1 MAQRPVIKAEAR
13 TEFGKGVA
21 RRLRRDWKVTGVI
34 YGAHQEPVH
43 FAVPLLDIQSLVR
56 NNGVNAVLELEI
68 DGEQYLTMVKH
79 VDQNVLTFDI
89 DHVDL
94 LAIKRGEKVE
104 VEVPVTLTGEPAAGT
119 MHIQDADV
127 LLVEADVL
135 NIPEEIEVSI
145 EGLEDGAG
153 VLGLGQHEPA
163 ALGHAADPADQGV
176 REPAAD
182 VAVLGDVGPQLPLE
196 AAPLDELE
204 AHLAAADEHDV
215 EVQLGVERLFRDRWC
230 ILTPRGDTDPA
241 AVERVAALDGTMD
254 VETTPGWGTT
264 LRIEIPLDPPSAAL
278 TVEGAEELTDREKQV
293 LRLVATGISNQR
305 IGDQLGITAN
315 TVKYHVANLLRK
327 YGARTRA
334 ELASITHSDDA
345 HHPSSRTR

>member
-21 RRLRRDWKVTGVI
+21 RRLRRDWKVPGVI

-104 VEVPVTLTGEPAAGT
+104 VEVPVTLTGEPAPGT

-127 LLVEADVL
+127 LMVEADVL
-135 NIPEEIEVSI
+135 NIPEELEVSI
-145 EGLEDGAG
+145 EGLEDGA
-153 VLGLGQHEPA
+153 V
-163 ALGHAADPADQGV
+163 V
-176 REPAAD
+176 TAAD
-182 VAVLGDVGPQLPLE
+182 V
-196 AAPLDELE
+196 
-204 AHLAAADEHDV
+204 
-215 EVQLGVERLFRDRWC
+215 
-230 ILTPRGDTDPA
+230 
-241 AVERVAALDGTMD
+241 TMP
-254 VETTPGWGTT
+254 EGTT
-264 LRIEIPLDPPSAAL
+264 LVAEEDTVIVSISLPEVDEELEEAA
-278 TVEGAEELTDREKQV
+278 EAAEEGGADAGAESVDEGE
-293 LRLVATGISNQR
+293 GS
-305 IGDQLGITAN
+305 
-315 TVKYHVANLLRK
+315 
-327 YGARTRA
+327 
-334 ELASITHSDDA
+334 SDSDEE
-345 HHPSSRTR
+345 

>member
-21 RRLRRDWKVTGVI
+21 RRLRREWKVPGVI
-34 YGAHQEPVH
+34 YGSHQEPVH

-104 VEVPVTLTGEPAAGT
+104 VEVPVTLTGEPAPGT

-145 EGLEDGAG
+145 EGLEDGA
-153 VLGLGQHEPA
+153 VITA
-163 ALGHAADPADQGV
+163 
-176 REPAAD
+176 
-182 VAVLGDVGPQLPLE
+182 GDVTMPEDTTLVAEEDTVIVSISLPEVDEELEE
-196 AAPLDELE
+196 AAE
-204 AHLAAADEHDV
+204 AAEEGGAD
-215 EVQLGVERLFRDRWC
+215 
-230 ILTPRGDTDPA
+230 A
-241 AVERVAALDGTMD
+241 
-254 VETTPGWGTT
+254 
-264 LRIEIPLDPPSAAL
+264 
-278 TVEGAEELTDREKQV
+278 GAESVDEGED
-293 LRLVATGISNQR
+293 S
-305 IGDQLGITAN
+305 
-315 TVKYHVANLLRK
+315 
-327 YGARTRA
+327 
-334 ELASITHSDDA
+334 SD
-345 HHPSSRTR
+345 SKE

>member
-21 RRLRRDWKVTGVI
+21 RRLRREWKVPGVI
-34 YGAHQEPVH
+34 YGSHQEPVH

-104 VEVPVTLTGEPAAGT
+104 VEVPLTLTGEPAPGT

-145 EGLEDGAG
+145 EGLEDGA
-153 VLGLGQHEPA
+153 VVT
-163 ALGHAADPADQGV
+163 AADLTMPEDTTL
-176 REPAAD
+176 
-182 VAVLGDVGPQLPLE
+182 VAEEDTVIVSISLPEVDEELEE
-196 AAPLDELE
+196 AAE
-204 AHLAAADEHDV
+204 AAEEGGADAGAESVD
-215 EVQLGVERLFRDRWC
+215 
-230 ILTPRGDTDPA
+230 
-241 AVERVAALDGTMD
+241 
-254 VETTPGWGTT
+254 
-264 LRIEIPLDPPSAAL
+264 
-278 TVEGAEELTDREKQV
+278 EGAE
-293 LRLVATGISNQR
+293 S
-305 IGDQLGITAN
+305 
-315 TVKYHVANLLRK
+315 
-327 YGARTRA
+327 
-334 ELASITHSDDA
+334 SD
-345 HHPSSRTR
+345 SEE

>member
-21 RRLRRDWKVTGVI
+21 RRLRREWKVPGVI
-34 YGAHQEPVH
+34 YGSHQEPVH

-104 VEVPVTLTGEPAAGT
+104 VEVPLTLTGEPAPGT

-145 EGLEDGAG
+145 EGLEDGA
-153 VLGLGQHEPA
+153 VITA
-163 ALGHAADPADQGV
+163 
-176 REPAAD
+176 
-182 VAVLGDVGPQLPLE
+182 GDVTMPEDTTLVAEEDTVIVSISLPEVDEELEE
-196 AAPLDELE
+196 AAE
-204 AHLAAADEHDV
+204 AAEEGGADAGAESADED
-215 EVQLGVERLFRDRWC
+215 EKSSD
-230 ILTPRGDTDPA
+230 
-241 AVERVAALDGTMD
+241 
-254 VETTPGWGTT
+254 
-264 LRIEIPLDPPSAAL
+264 S
-278 TVEGAEELTDREKQV
+278 EE
-293 LRLVATGISNQR
+293 
-305 IGDQLGITAN
+305 
-315 TVKYHVANLLRK
+315 
-327 YGARTRA
+327 
-334 ELASITHSDDA
+334 
-345 HHPSSRTR
+345 

>member
-21 RRLRRDWKVTGVI
+21 RRLRREWKVPGVI
-34 YGAHQEPVH
+34 YGSHQEPVH

-104 VEVPVTLTGEPAAGT
+104 VEVPVTLTGEPAPGT

-127 LLVEADVL
+127 LLIEADVL

-145 EGLEDGAG
+145 EGLEDGA
-153 VLGLGQHEPA
+153 VITA
-163 ALGHAADPADQGV
+163 
-176 REPAAD
+176 
-182 VAVLGDVGPQLPLE
+182 GDVTMPEDTTLVAEEDTVIVSISLPEVDEELEE
-196 AAPLDELE
+196 AAE
-204 AHLAAADEHDV
+204 AAEEGGAD
-215 EVQLGVERLFRDRWC
+215 
-230 ILTPRGDTDPA
+230 A
-241 AVERVAALDGTMD
+241 
-254 VETTPGWGTT
+254 
-264 LRIEIPLDPPSAAL
+264 
-278 TVEGAEELTDREKQV
+278 GAESVDEGEE
-293 LRLVATGISNQR
+293 S
-305 IGDQLGITAN
+305 
-315 TVKYHVANLLRK
+315 
-327 YGARTRA
+327 
-334 ELASITHSDDA
+334 SD
-345 HHPSSRTR
+345 SE

>member
-21 RRLRRDWKVTGVI
+21 RRLRRDWKVPGVI

-104 VEVPVTLTGEPAAGT
+104 VEVPVTLTGEPAPGT

-135 NIPEEIEVSI
+135 NIPEELEVSI
-145 EGLEDGAG
+145 EGLEDGA
-153 VLGLGQHEPA
+153 VIT
-163 ALGHAADPADQGV
+163 
-176 REPAAD
+176 AAD
-182 VAVLGDVGPQLPLE
+182 VTMPEDTTLVAKKTPSSYPSPCLRLMRSSRKQPRLLRKAALTLVPSPQRRAKSP
-196 AAPLDELE
+196 
-204 AHLAAADEHDV
+204 
-215 EVQLGVERLFRDRWC
+215 
-230 ILTPRGDTDPA
+230 LTPRSNPFPFLY
-241 AVERVAALDGTMD
+241 VNR
-254 VETTPGWGTT
+254 
-264 LRIEIPLDPPSAAL
+264 
-278 TVEGAEELTDREKQV
+278 REKY
-293 LRLVATGISNQR
+293 T
-305 IGDQLGITAN
+305 
-315 TVKYHVANLLRK
+315 
-327 YGARTRA
+327 
-334 ELASITHSDDA
+334 
-345 HHPSSRTR
+345 SRRFRRFPFAV

>member
-21 RRLRRDWKVTGVI
+21 RRLRRDWKVPGVI

-104 VEVPVTLTGEPAAGT
+104 VEVPVTLTGEPAPGT

-135 NIPEEIEVSI
+135 SIPEELEVSI
-145 EGLEDGAG
+145 EGLEDGA
-153 VLGLGQHEPA
+153 VIT
-163 ALGHAADPADQGV
+163 
-176 REPAAD
+176 AAD
-182 VAVLGDVGPQLPLE
+182 VTMPEDTTLVAEEDTVIVSISLPEVDEELEE
-196 AAPLDELE
+196 AAE
-204 AHLAAADEHDV
+204 AAEEGGADAGAESADED
-215 EVQLGVERLFRDRWC
+215 EKASDS
-230 ILTPRGDTDPA
+230 D
-241 AVERVAALDGTMD
+241 
-254 VETTPGWGTT
+254 
-264 LRIEIPLDPPSAAL
+264 
-278 TVEGAEELTDREKQV
+278 EE
-293 LRLVATGISNQR
+293 
-305 IGDQLGITAN
+305 
-315 TVKYHVANLLRK
+315 
-327 YGARTRA
+327 
-334 ELASITHSDDA
+334 
-345 HHPSSRTR
+345 

>member
-21 RRLRRDWKVTGVI
+21 RRLRREWKVPGVI
-34 YGAHQEPVH
+34 YGSHQEPVH

-145 EGLEDGAG
+145 EGLEDGA
-153 VLGLGQHEPA
+153 VIT
-163 ALGHAADPADQGV
+163 
-176 REPAAD
+176 AAD
-182 VAVLGDVGPQLPLE
+182 V
-196 AAPLDELE
+196 
-204 AHLAAADEHDV
+204 
-215 EVQLGVERLFRDRWC
+215 
-230 ILTPRGDTDPA
+230 
-241 AVERVAALDGTMD
+241 TMP
-254 VETTPGWGTT
+254 EGTT
-264 LRIEIPLDPPSAAL
+264 LVAEENTVIVSISLPEVDEELEEAA
-278 TVEGAEELTDREKQV
+278 EAAEEGGADAGAESVDEGEE
-293 LRLVATGISNQR
+293 S
-305 IGDQLGITAN
+305 
-315 TVKYHVANLLRK
+315 
-327 YGARTRA
+327 
-334 ELASITHSDDA
+334 SD
-345 HHPSSRTR
+345 SE

>member
-1 MAQRPVIKAEAR
+1 MAERPVIKAEAR

-21 RRLRRDWKVTGVI
+21 RRLRREWKVPGVI
-34 YGAHQEPVH
+34 YGSHQEPVH

-135 NIPEEIEVSI
+135 NIPEELEVSI
-145 EGLEDGAG
+145 EGLEDGA
-153 VLGLGQHEPA
+153 VIT
-163 ALGHAADPADQGV
+163 
-176 REPAAD
+176 AAD
-182 VAVLGDVGPQLPLE
+182 V
-196 AAPLDELE
+196 
-204 AHLAAADEHDV
+204 
-215 EVQLGVERLFRDRWC
+215 
-230 ILTPRGDTDPA
+230 
-241 AVERVAALDGTMD
+241 TMP
-254 VETTPGWGTT
+254 EGTT
-264 LRIEIPLDPPSAAL
+264 LVAEEDTVIVSISLPEVDEELEEAA
-278 TVEGAEELTDREKQV
+278 EAAEEGGADAGAESVDEGEE
-293 LRLVATGISNQR
+293 S
-305 IGDQLGITAN
+305 
-315 TVKYHVANLLRK
+315 
-327 YGARTRA
+327 
-334 ELASITHSDDA
+334 SD
-345 HHPSSRTR
+345 SEE

>member
-21 RRLRRDWKVTGVI
+21 RRLRREWKVPGVI
-34 YGAHQEPVH
+34 YGSHQEPVH

-104 VEVPVTLTGEPAAGT
+104 VEVPLTLTGEPAPGT

-145 EGLEDGAG
+145 EGLEDGA
-153 VLGLGQHEPA
+153 VIT
-163 ALGHAADPADQGV
+163 
-176 REPAAD
+176 AAD
-182 VAVLGDVGPQLPLE
+182 V
-196 AAPLDELE
+196 
-204 AHLAAADEHDV
+204 
-215 EVQLGVERLFRDRWC
+215 
-230 ILTPRGDTDPA
+230 
-241 AVERVAALDGTMD
+241 TMP
-254 VETTPGWGTT
+254 EGTT
-264 LRIEIPLDPPSAAL
+264 LVAEEDTVIVSISLPEVDEELEEAAEAAEEGGADAGAES
-278 TVEGAEELTDREKQV
+278 VDEGAE
-293 LRLVATGISNQR
+293 S
-305 IGDQLGITAN
+305 
-315 TVKYHVANLLRK
+315 
-327 YGARTRA
+327 
-334 ELASITHSDDA
+334 SD
-345 HHPSSRTR
+345 SKE

>member
-21 RRLRRDWKVTGVI
+21 RRLRREWKVPGVI
-34 YGAHQEPVH
+34 YGSHQEPVH

-145 EGLEDGAG
+145 EGLEDGA
-153 VLGLGQHEPA
+153 VITA
-163 ALGHAADPADQGV
+163 
-176 REPAAD
+176 
-182 VAVLGDVGPQLPLE
+182 GDVTMPEDTTLVAEEDTVIVSISLPEVDEELEE
-196 AAPLDELE
+196 AAE
-204 AHLAAADEHDV
+204 AAEEGGAD
-215 EVQLGVERLFRDRWC
+215 
-230 ILTPRGDTDPA
+230 A
-241 AVERVAALDGTMD
+241 
-254 VETTPGWGTT
+254 
-264 LRIEIPLDPPSAAL
+264 
-278 TVEGAEELTDREKQV
+278 GAESVDEGEE
-293 LRLVATGISNQR
+293 S
-305 IGDQLGITAN
+305 
-315 TVKYHVANLLRK
+315 
-327 YGARTRA
+327 
-334 ELASITHSDDA
+334 SDSED
-345 HHPSSRTR
+345 

>member
-21 RRLRRDWKVTGVI
+21 RRLRREWKVPGVI
-34 YGAHQEPVH
+34 YGSHQEPVH

-145 EGLEDGAG
+145 EGLEDGA
-153 VLGLGQHEPA
+153 VIT
-163 ALGHAADPADQGV
+163 
-176 REPAAD
+176 AAD
-182 VAVLGDVGPQLPLE
+182 VTMPEDTTLVAEEDTVIVSISLPEVDEELEE
-196 AAPLDELE
+196 AAE
-204 AHLAAADEHDV
+204 AAEEGGAD
-215 EVQLGVERLFRDRWC
+215 
-230 ILTPRGDTDPA
+230 A
-241 AVERVAALDGTMD
+241 
-254 VETTPGWGTT
+254 
-264 LRIEIPLDPPSAAL
+264 
-278 TVEGAEELTDREKQV
+278 GAE
-293 LRLVATGISNQR
+293 S
-305 IGDQLGITAN
+305 
-315 TVKYHVANLLRK
+315 
-327 YGARTRA
+327 A
-334 ELASITHSDDA
+334 EDSEESADSDEE
-345 HHPSSRTR
+345 

>member
-21 RRLRRDWKVTGVI
+21 RRLRREWKVPGVI
-34 YGAHQEPVH
+34 YGSHQEPVH

-145 EGLEDGAG
+145 EGLEDGA
-153 VLGLGQHEPA
+153 VITA
-163 ALGHAADPADQGV
+163 
-176 REPAAD
+176 
-182 VAVLGDVGPQLPLE
+182 GDVTMPEDTTLVAEEDTVIVSISLPEVDEELEE
-196 AAPLDELE
+196 AAE
-204 AHLAAADEHDV
+204 AAEEGGAD
-215 EVQLGVERLFRDRWC
+215 
-230 ILTPRGDTDPA
+230 A
-241 AVERVAALDGTMD
+241 
-254 VETTPGWGTT
+254 
-264 LRIEIPLDPPSAAL
+264 
-278 TVEGAEELTDREKQV
+278 GAE
-293 LRLVATGISNQR
+293 S
-305 IGDQLGITAN
+305 
-315 TVKYHVANLLRK
+315 
-327 YGARTRA
+327 A
-334 ELASITHSDDA
+334 EDSEESADSDEE
-345 HHPSSRTR
+345 